1 MNRLEIDN
9 KTIIRFWLVPV
20 GIIATTALLYWA
32 RHGLVLIAAAVFV
45 AIAINPL
52 INLLA
57 RQLKIKRGLS
67 SILSFSIIVMSLTI
81 LGFLI
86 VPSIVDQT
94 VNFAKILP
102 DELTERIENFANS
115 DGIFANQEIKTI
127 TEEIKTITE
136 EIVKSIDENKEKWA
150 GNVGSKLFSGVNS
163 VMAFMSASF
172 VVFFL
177 ALLMAIDAP
186 KLKREFWDLYPEGT
200 TKKTHQKV
208 VGRIIK
214 VVNGFFGGQ
223 LTIALISGSATS
235 VAVFVISLIFKEI
248 PSGLSAPIGLIVGL
262 FGLIPVIGATI
273 GAVIGALMM
282 TFYSPIAGAIF
293 LVYCMIYQQVE
304 NSVIVPAIQSKTIE
318 LSPLV
323 VLIAVTIGL
332 YVSGIAGGLI
342 AIPIAGSLKVI
353 IEELVINSRFVP
365 KKLRS

>member
-20 GIIATTALLYWA
+20 GIIAITALLYWV

-102 DELTERIENFANS
+102 DELTDRIENFANS
-115 DGIFANQEIKTI
+115 DGIFANQ
-127 TEEIKTITE
+127 EIKTITE

-214 VVNGFFGGQ
+214 VVNGFVGGQ

-353 IEELVINSRFVP
+353 VEELVINSRFIP

>member
-20 GIIATTALLYWA
+20 GIIAITALLYWA

-102 DELTERIENFANS
+102 DELTDRIENFANS
-115 DGIFANQEIKTI
+115 DGIFANQET
-127 TEEIKTITE
+127 KTITE

-214 VVNGFFGGQ
+214 VVNGFVGGQ

-353 IEELVINSRFVP
+353 IEELVINSRFIP

>member
-102 DELTERIENFANS
+102 DELTDRIENFANS
-115 DGIFANQEIKTI
+115 DGIFANQ
-127 TEEIKTITE
+127 EIKTITE

-214 VVNGFFGGQ
+214 VVNGFVGGQ

-304 NSVIVPAIQSKTIE
+304 NSVIVPATQSKTIE

-353 IEELVINSRFVP
+353 IEELVINSRFIP

>member
-1 MNRLEIDN
+1 MNRFEIDN

-20 GIIATTALLYWA
+20 AIIATAALLYWA
-32 RHGLVLIAAAVFV
+32 RHGLVLIASAVFV

-52 INLLA
+52 INVLA
-57 RQLKIKRGLS
+57 RRLKIKRGLS

-102 DELTERIENFANS
+102 DELTDRIENFANS

-127 TEEIKTITE
+127 TEEI
-136 EIVKSIDENKEKWA
+136 VKSIDENKEKWA
-150 GNVGSKLFSGVNS
+150 GSVGSKLFSGVNS

-214 VVNGFFGGQ
+214 VVNGFVGGQ

-353 IEELVINSRFVP
+353 IEELVINSRFIP

>member
-20 GIIATTALLYWA
+20 GIIAAAALIYWA

-115 DGIFANQEIKTI
+115 DGIFANQEIKTL
-127 TEEIKTITE
+127 TA
-136 EIVKSIDENKEKWA
+136 EIVKSIDDNKEKWA
-150 GNVGSKLFSGVNS
+150 GNAGSKLFSGVNS
-163 VMAFMSASF
+163 VMSFMSASF

-186 KLKREFWDLYPEGT
+186 KLKREFWDLYPEGI

-208 VGRIIK
+208 VARIIK
-214 VVNGFFGGQ
+214 VVNGFVGGQ

-235 VAVFVISLIFKEI
+235 VAVFVVSLIFKEV

-293 LVYCMIYQQVE
+293 LIYCMIYQQVE

-323 VLIAVTIGL
+323 ILIAVTIGL

-353 IEELVINSRFVP
+353 VEELVINSRFIP

>member
-20 GIIATTALLYWA
+20 GIIAITALLYWV

-102 DELTERIENFANS
+102 DELTDRIENFANP
-115 DGIFANQEIKTI
+115 DGIFANQ
-127 TEEIKTITE
+127 EIKTITE

-214 VVNGFFGGQ
+214 VVNGFVGGQ

-353 IEELVINSRFVP
+353 IEELVINSRFIP

>member
-20 GIIATTALLYWA
+20 GIIAITALLYWV

-102 DELTERIENFANS
+102 DELTDRIENFANS
-115 DGIFANQEIKTI
+115 DGIFANQ
-127 TEEIKTITE
+127 EIKTITE

-214 VVNGFFGGQ
+214 VVNGFVGGQ

-353 IEELVINSRFVP
+353 IEELVINSRFIP

>member
-32 RHGLVLIAAAVFV
+32 RHGLILIAAAVFV

-102 DELTERIENFANS
+102 DELTDRIENFANP
-115 DGIFANQEIKTI
+115 DGIFANQ
-127 TEEIKTITE
+127 EIKTITE

-214 VVNGFFGGQ
+214 VVNGFVGGQ

-353 IEELVINSRFVP
+353 IEELVINSRFIP

>member
-20 GIIATTALLYWA
+20 GIIAITALLYWA

-102 DELTERIENFANS
+102 DELTDRIENFANS
-115 DGIFANQEIKTI
+115 DGIFANQ
-127 TEEIKTITE
+127 EIKTITE

-214 VVNGFFGGQ
+214 VVNGFVGGQ

-353 IEELVINSRFVP
+353 VEELVINSRFIP

>member
-52 INLLA
+52 VNLLA

-86 VPSIVDQT
+86 IPSIVDQT

-102 DELTERIENFANS
+102 DELTDRIENFANS
-115 DGIFANQEIKTI
+115 DGIFANQ
-127 TEEIKTITE
+127 EIKTITE

-214 VVNGFFGGQ
+214 VVNGFVGGQ

-273 GAVIGALMM
+273 GAVIGALMI

-353 IEELVINSRFVP
+353 VEELVINSRFIP

>member
-1 MNRLEIDN
+1 MNRFEIDN

-20 GIIATTALLYWA
+20 AIIATAALLYWA
-32 RHGLVLIAAAVFV
+32 RHGLVLIASAVFV

-52 INLLA
+52 INVLA
-57 RQLKIKRGLS
+57 RRLKIKRGLS
-67 SILSFSIIVMSLTI
+67 SILSFLIIILSLTV

-102 DELTERIENFANS
+102 DELTARIENFANS
-115 DGIFANQEIKTI
+115 DGIFANQDVKS
-127 TEEIKTITE
+127 ITE
-136 EIVKSIDENKEKWA
+136 EIVKSIDDNKEKWA

-163 VMAFMSASF
+163 VMSFMSASF

-186 KLKREFWDLYPEGT
+186 KLKREFWGLYPEGT

-214 VVNGFFGGQ
+214 VVNGFVGGQ

-282 TFYSPIAGAIF
+282 IFYSPLAGAIF
-293 LVYCMIYQQVE
+293 LVYCVIYQQVE

-353 IEELVINSRFVP
+353 IEELVINSRFIP
-365 KKLRS
+365 KKNRS